1 MSSSTTNDLIRVEN
15 PLASLI
21 SKEELLE
28 ACPNLYDFLSGIL
41 SRTDGVYDIV
51 FSDGGGEGTNNIL
64 VTIKSIKGIFKSGFT
79 VAKGTFDL
87 IPADNSYLL
96 PLNILGDGLYVG
108 LASIVLNL
116 SKGYGKGLIVNVSR
130 KGFKFN
136 MIKLRS
142 EDTTLVREEHNKE
155 PKEEQKPNNTEK
167 VKQPKSYENLDVRLR
182 FAKALRAEVEGN
194 LGDKITKL
202 YDSQSLKES
211 IKLLAASYTEDKEF
225 ILRMHNIQLPST
237 KGVEYTG
244 YYGIVMKDSKKA
256 KTLAYV
262 SEETGAH
269 FNEDVIKEP
278 MPEVLK
284 NGFEGMLG
292 IAKYTDGSVKVTF
305 NVKITDKAILID
317 ITQQSSSTLQ
327 SSKIGRRC

>member
-1 MSSSTTNDLIRVEN
+1 MVESTKNSLIRVEN

-28 ACPNLYDFLSGIL
+28 ACPNLYDFLSDIH
-41 SRTDGVYDIV
+41 SKTEGVYDIV
-51 FSDGGGEGTNNIL
+51 FSDGGDTNNIL
-64 VTIKSIKGIFKSGFT
+64 VTIKSTKGIFKSGFT
-79 VAKGTFDL
+79 VAKGTFEL
-87 IPADNSYLL
+87 VPADNSYLL
-96 PLNILGDGLYVG
+96 PLNILGIGLYVG

-136 MIKLRS
+136 MVRLRG
-142 EDTTLVREEHNKE
+142 EDTTLVREEPREE
-155 PKEEQKPNNTEK
+155 PKPENTEK
-167 VKQPKSYENLDVRLR
+167 VRSQNSKSYENLDVRLR

-211 IKLLAASYTEDKEF
+211 IKLLASSYTEDKEF

-237 KGVEYTG
+237 KGAEYTG

-256 KTLAYV
+256 KTIAYV
-262 SEETGAH
+262 SEDVVR
-269 FNEDVIKEP
+269 FNEDVTREP

-292 IAKYTDGSVKVTF
+292 IAKYTDGSVKVTL
-305 NVKITDKAILID
+305 NVKITDSSILID
-317 ITQQSSSTLQ
+317 ITQQSPSTLQ
-327 SSKIGRRC
+327 SSKIGIRC